1 MHDKFFDQGR
11 NRAQSHDGILIVI
24 SNPGQGA
31 YDRAAFG
38 AGLLPFML
46 DWDACTLDVCLH
58 FVDDALRGR
67 VHFEL
72 GPT

>member
-38 AGLLPFML
+38 VGLLPFL
-46 DWDACTLDVCLH
+46 LAFRVGTN
-58 FVDDALRGR
+58 LRLGSQYN
-67 VHFEL
+67 FESRKWF
-72 GPT
+72 